1 MYINDRASK
10 KNRTQ
15 LTQKSVGWLLW
26 EEVRDVMRQEMGAQ
40 DMQQCSTS
48 LRNNHVYTAVCL
60 ITVT

>member
-1 MYINDRASK
+1 MYINDRTSK

-48 LRNNHVYTAVCL
+48 
-60 ITVT
+60 